1 MGKIPLFTC
10 PSDGFSYWIV
20 CLIVARLDTVM
31 TRHPLLAPTSLLFT
45 ALLIPLAGR
54 AEVDFVH
61 QVVPILKK
69 HCSECHGGEEAK
81 GGFSINTRDLF
92 LDDETAAPG
101 DAAGSYFL
109 ELINETDPDMQMPPE
124 KKPRVAPEHVEI
136 LKQWVNEGMKWEPGF
151 TFGVPTYEPLL
162 KPRRPELPAVTEG
175 RTNPVDRFIDHYL
188 AENKLE
194 RPAPIDDSTFLRR
207 SSLDLIGLVPTAE
220 EATAFLNDKSPDKRT
235 KYVNDLLGREVSYAD
250 HWLTFWNDLLRND
263 YTGTGFITGGRTQI
277 SRWLYDALKTNEP
290 FDAMTRELIAPGS
303 GESDGFIKGITWR
316 GEVSAGQTVPIQFSQ
331 SISQSFLGINMKC
344 ASCHDSFIDRWKLSE
359 AYGLAAIY
367 AETPLEIHRCDK
379 PVGET
384 AKASWLFPE
393 IGQVDAAAPR
403 PERLKQLAELI
414 VHPENGRTT
423 RTIVNRLWGQ
433 LMGRG
438 IVHPLDAMQT
448 EPWHIDLLDYLASDF
463 QEHGYDLKHTLA
475 LIATSSAY
483 QSRAEVSLKEDDGGD
498 YTYRG
503 PRAKRLTAEQFVD
516 LLWTLTGTAPKA
528 FDAPVVRGVSNPEE
542 EASSTHP
549 STWIWSSSASA
560 GPVPGGEKILARR
573 LFTPAKALRSA
584 GVVAAAD
591 NSFSLYLNGQLL
603 ASGNDWSAL
612 TAAPAFVKN
621 GANTLLLVA
630 ENGTASPNPAG
641 AYAALRLIYED
652 GSDEIIT
659 TDATWEV
666 SAKVPAGG
674 NVAKWELDKLA
685 WEKAVPV
692 SLAAWSG
699 AIDPQIGKVLA
710 AVSAGAPLMVRAGL
724 VKSDFLMRSLGRPNR
739 DQIVT
744 SRPNELTTLEA
755 IDLSNDATVSKALE
769 AGAAKLVTALGKTPD
784 RLIDELYLSTLTR
797 LPSEDERAVLREVLG
812 ENPEPQTVADLTWS
826 LWMMPEYL
834 LVR

>member
-1 MGKIPLFTC
+1 MKRPPLTT
-10 PSDGFSYWIV
+10 PLS
-20 CLIVARLDTVM
+20 
-31 TRHPLLAPTSLLFT
+31 LLAAGLLGVVT
-45 ALLIPLAGR
+45 AE

-101 DAAGSYFL
+101 DAAASYFL
-109 ELINETDPDMQMPPE
+109 ELVAETDPDMQMPPE
-124 KKPRVAPEHVEI
+124 KKSRVAPAHIEI

-151 TFGVPTYEPLL
+151 TFGIANYEPPL
-162 KPRRPELPAVTEG
+162 KPRRPELPPVTED

-188 AENKLE
+188 AENKLP

-207 SSLDLIGLVPTAE
+207 VSLDLIGLVPTAE
-220 EATAFLNDKSPDKRT
+220 EVTAFLEDKDPDKRT
-235 KYVNDLLGREVSYAD
+235 KFVNELLEREVSYAD

-277 SRWLYDALKTNEP
+277 SRWLYDALKTNMA
-290 FDAMTRELIAPGS
+290 FDEMTRELIAPGS

-331 SISQSFLGINMKC
+331 SVSQSFLGINMKC

-393 IGQVDAAAPR
+393 LGQVDATAPR
-403 PERLKQLAELI
+403 GERLKQLAELMI
-414 VHPENGRTT
+414 HPENGRTT

-448 EPWHIDLLDYLASDF
+448 EPWHVDLLDYLASDF

-475 LIATSSAY
+475 LITTSAAY
-483 QSRAEVSLKEDDGGD
+483 QSQAEVALEEDGGGD

-516 LLWTLTGTAPKA
+516 QLWSLTGTAPKA
-528 FDAPVVRGVSNPEE
+528 FDAPVVRGVSDPEAE
-542 EASSTHP
+542 ERSTHP
-549 STWIWSSSASA
+549 SSWIWSSSASA

-573 LFTPAKALRSA
+573 LFTPAKPVRSA

-591 NSFSLYLNGQLL
+591 NSFSLYLNAQLV
-603 ASGNDWSAL
+603 ASGSDWSAL
-612 TAAPAFVKN
+612 ASAPAFVKG

-630 ENGTASPNPAG
+630 ENGATTPNPAG
-641 AYAALRLIYED
+641 AYAAIRLVYED

-659 TDATWEV
+659 TDGSWDV
-666 SAKVPAGG
+666 SAKVPAGA
-674 NVAKWELDKLA
+674 NVAKWELDKLP

-699 AIDPQIGKVLA
+699 AVDPQIGKALA

-739 DQIVT
+739 EQIVT
-744 SRPNELTTLEA
+744 SRPSELTTLEA
-755 IDLSNDATVSKALE
+755 IDLSNDATVAKALE
-769 AGAAKLVTALGKTPD
+769 AGAVKLAAAHGNDPG

-797 LPSEDERAVLREVLG
+797 MPTEDERIVLREILG
-812 ENPEPQTVADLTWS
+812 ENPEPETIADLTWAI
-826 LWMMPEYL
+826 WMMPEYL
-834 LVR
+834 IVR

>member
-1 MGKIPLFTC
+1 VTVRRKSGLERER
-10 PSDGFSYWIV
+10 IV
-20 CLIVARLDTVM
+20 VKLCVPMMNRPHALIS
-31 TRHPLLAPTSLLFT
+31 LLAPV
-45 ALLIPLAGR
+45 ALLTVTAR

-81 GGFSINTRDLF
+81 GGFSINTRNLF
-92 LDDETAAPG
+92 LDDATAAPG

-109 ELINETDPDMQMPPE
+109 ELIEETDPDMQMPPE
-124 KKPRVAPEHVEI
+124 KKERVAPEHIAI

-151 TFGVPTYEPLL
+151 TFGVTTYEPPLQ
-162 KPRRPELPAVTEG
+162 PRLPELPPVTEG
-175 RTNPVDRFIDHYL
+175 RTNPVDRFIDHHL
-188 AENKLE
+188 AANDLP
-194 RPAPIDDSTFLRR
+194 RPAAIDDSTFLRR
-207 SSLDLIGLVPTAE
+207 VSLDLIGLAPAPDEV
-220 EATAFLNDKSPDKRT
+220 TAFLEDKDPDKRS
-235 KYVNDLLGREVSYAD
+235 KLVNELLAREISYAD

-277 SRWLYDALKTNEP
+277 SRWLYDALKTNKA
-290 FDAMTRELIAPGS
+290 FDAMTRELIAPIS
-303 GESDGFIKGITWR
+303 AESDGFIKGITWR

-393 IGQVDAAAPR
+393 IGQVDPAAPR
-403 PERLKQLAELI
+403 AERLRQLADLM

-463 QEHGYDLKHTLA
+463 QENGYDLKHTLA
-475 LIATSSAY
+475 LIATSAAY
-483 QSRAEVSLKEDDGGD
+483 QSQAEVSLEEDDGGD

-503 PRAKRLTAEQFVD
+503 PRAKRLSAEQFVD
-516 LLWTLTGTAPKA
+516 LLWSLTGTAPKG
-528 FDAPVVRGVSNPEE
+528 FNAPVVRGIADPEA
-542 EASSTHP
+542 EARSTHP
-549 STWIWSSSASA
+549 SSWIWGPSAA
-560 GPVPGGEKILARR
+560 NGDVPGGEKILLRR
-573 LFTPAKALRSA
+573 IFTPAKPVRSA

-591 NSFSLYLNGQLL
+591 NSYSLYLNGQLL
-603 ASGNDWSAL
+603 TSGTDWSVL
-612 TAAPAFVKN
+612 QSAPAFVKG

-630 ENGTASPNPAG
+630 ENGTTAPNPAG
-641 AYAALRLIYED
+641 AYAAMRLLYED
-652 GSDEIIT
+652 GSDEVIF
-659 TDATWEV
+659 TDASWEV
-666 SAKVPAGG
+666 SAKVPAGA
-674 NVAKWELDKLA
+674 NVARWELDKLT

-692 SLAAWSG
+692 SLGPWSG
-699 AIDPQIGKVLA
+699 AVDPQIATNLA

-724 VKSDFLMRSLGRPNR
+724 VQSDFLMRSLGRPNR

-755 IDLSNDATVSKALE
+755 IDLSNDATIAKALE
-769 AGAAKLVTALGKTPD
+769 AGAAKLVAAHGKTPD

-797 LPSEDERAVLREVLG
+797 LPNEDERTVLREVLG